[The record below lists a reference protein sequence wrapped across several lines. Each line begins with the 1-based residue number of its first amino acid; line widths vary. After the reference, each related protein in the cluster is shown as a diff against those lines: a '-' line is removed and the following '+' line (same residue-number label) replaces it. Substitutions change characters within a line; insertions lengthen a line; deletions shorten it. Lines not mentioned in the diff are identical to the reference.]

1 MSGKQFEIHT
11 CQAGPLGFQRIN
23 SFLDEYRGMPREA
36 NLLNGAS
43 FFNWMAAGV
52 FFGTLSVFLP
62 LQGVSI
68 PTTGLIFT
76 VFGVVSATSCFW
88 FGGIADR
95 YGRKRFVVWGG
106 VIASL
111 AIATF
116 GIVPADTTFGLPVLF
131 AAAILG
137 GLSEAMYAVSW
148 GAMLAEKAT
157 DAKRT
162 TAFSLSFLIGTISFA
177 VGGFSAGILG
187 PLDAV
192 FGISLVQGHRYLYVG
207 IAAIGLL
214 GPAIVSRLSESE
226 LRHSEGVTQFFPR
239 KSRKVV
245 VRYSIAGVMIALG
258 AGMVVPLIQ
267 LWALI
272 RFEVTDEISGP
283 IMVGVNSLIMGV
295 ANLAAPK
302 LARRIGTVKTIVLTQ
317 ASSTIFLVSLPFT
330 SDFLTASAVF
340 IVRSMLMMMSNPTEQ
355 SLLMGLVSKEER
367 SSASAITT
375 ALWRFPNSISTF
387 VGAYLMGLGG
397 FYLSL
402 PFFLCTALYLSS
414 ISYFWFAFKDVRL
427 PEEKILAPI
436 AAS

>member
-1 MSGKQFEIHT
+1 
-11 CQAGPLGFQRIN
+11 
-23 SFLDEYRGMPREA
+23 MPREA
-36 NLLNGAS
+36 NLLNAAS
-43 FFNWMAAGV
+43 FFNWMAAGL
-52 FFGTLSVFLP
+52 FFSTLSVFLP
-62 LQGVSI
+62 LQGVDL
-68 PTTGLIFT
+68 PTTGLVFT
-76 VFGVVSATSCFW
+76 VFGVVSALSSFW

-106 VIASL
+106 VVASL

-116 GIVPADTTFGLPVLF
+116 GIVPANIPFGVPILF
-131 AAAILG
+131 GAAILG

-177 VGGFSAGILG
+177 VGGFSASILS
-187 PLDAV
+187 PLDAF
-192 FGISLVQGHRYLYVG
+192 FGISLVEGHRYLYVG
-207 IAAIGLL
+207 VAAIGLL

-226 LRHSEGVTQFFPR
+226 SRHTEGGTRFFPR
-239 KSRKVV
+239 ESRGVV
-245 VRYSIAGVMIALG
+245 VRYSIAGVLIALG

-267 LWALI
+267 LWAWL
-272 RFEVTDEISGP
+272 RFEVTDEVSGP
-283 IMVGVNSLIMGV
+283 IMVGVNSLVMGV

-330 SDFLTASAVF
+330 IDFPTASAIF
-340 IVRSMLMMMSNPTEQ
+340 IIRSMLMMMSNPTEQ

-375 ALWRFPNSISTF
+375 ELWRFPNSISTF
-387 VGAYLMGLGG
+387 IGAYLMGLGG

-414 ISYFWFAFKDVRL
+414 ISYFWFAFRNVRL
-427 PEEKILAPI
+427 PEERILSPI